1 MGTGPPAAD
10 AAGLRIWAGA
20 PRREVGDPR
29 AQTLQPPADIGEV
42 CILDWG
48 MHCILEGDVAEE
60 ATENLEHLLD
70 LHLGREEPADV
81 VIADAGAV
89 LGSKFFASRDCVKE
103 KLVDGAIHGFAE
115 ATGVGSLREALK
127 EVGGVPEGFRVRAG

>member
-1 MGTGPPAAD
+1 MAGATDRGRRGGGGLGSVARPQIVRVGRFGPRATG
-10 AAGLRIWAGA
+10 AAGLRFWTGT

-60 ATENLEHLLD
+60 AAEDFEHLLD
-70 LHLGREEPADV
+70 LHLGREEPVDV
-81 VIADAGAV
+81 VVADAGAV
-89 LGSKFFASRDCVKE
+89 LGSKYFAPHD
-103 KLVDGAIHGFAE
+103 
-115 ATGVGSLREALK
+115 
-127 EVGGVPEGFRVRAG
+127 

>member
-1 MGTGPPAAD
+1 
-10 AAGLRIWAGA
+10 
-20 PRREVGDPR
+20 
-29 AQTLQPPADIGEV
+29 
-42 CILDWG
+42 
-48 MHCILEGDVAEE
+48 MHCILKGDVTEE
-60 ATENLEHLLD
+60 TTEDFEHLLD

-89 LGSKFFASRDCVKE
+89 PGTKFFAPHDCVKE

-127 EVGGVPEGFRVRAG
+127 EVGGVPEGFHVRAT